1 MSDFFIER
9 WGISPETFSYVVLPI
24 FIFIARLGDVTLSTI
39 RILFL
44 MNGNRTVAPIL
55 GFFEAFIWLL
65 AIGQIISDVN
75 NVWAYLA
82 YASGFAVGTFVG
94 MYIEEKLAVGRAVLR
109 LIAKEIDEGLMKF
122 LHENN
127 FSYSLVD
134 GMGKHGGVNVVFLVV
149 KKDRLDKLIDGINL
163 HHPNAFYTIESVRQV
178 RDSDEITSQGSRRGF
193 HNRWRQIKR
202 R

>member
-1 MSDFFIER
+1 MSDLFIER
-9 WGISPETFSYVVLPI
+9 WGITPETFSYVVLPI
-24 FIFIARLGDVTLSTI
+24 LIFIARLGDVTLSTI

-82 YASGFAVGTFVG
+82 YAFGFAVGTFVG
-94 MYIEEKLAVGRAVLR
+94 MYIEEKLAVGRVVLR
-109 LIAKEIDEGLMKF
+109 LIAREIDEGLIKF
-122 LHENN
+122 LEENK
-127 FSYSLVD
+127 FSYSLLD
-134 GMGKHGGVNVVFLVV
+134 GMGKYGSVNVVFLVI
-149 KKDRLDKLIDGINL
+149 KKDRLDRLIDGINL
-163 HHPNAFYTIESVRQV
+163 HHPNAFYTIEGVRQV

-193 HNRWRQIKR
+193 YNRWRQIKR